1 MFSHYKDDDHSLFCW
16 TCGVTVRK
24 LEKSLCAGCLKA
36 RYCTLGCQEEDWDVH
51 KDWCMGMMAR
61 REEKE
66 LMVRKAQTRKQIEED
81 NTVD

>member
-51 KDWCMGMMAR
+51 KDWCMDRSAKRAEKGSMMM
-61 REEKE
+61 KE
-66 LMVRKAQTRKQIEED
+66 QAMKDIEAA